1 MTDDH
6 TRPST
11 DPELASLQRLARVGL
26 ADLATLDN
34 DRRAAL
40 WAAIV
45 DDAKAEVE
53 DGAKAGAGAGAGAG
67 AKAGDGAG
75 DGAKAEPGPTTRLDL
90 PQLHESRARR
100 QWPLLAAAAVLS
112 LVAGAGIG
120 LGFAW
125 RDAPDP
131 APGTTLASF
140 ELDALAPGV
149 AATTATLTEVGTD
162 RAVLVDLARLPTI
175 DGFHEV
181 WLLSADAT
189 RLVSLGPV
197 RTDGT
202 YIVPANVDL
211 IELPVLDVSAEPS
224 DGDPGHSGDSLLR
237 GQVTWTG

>member
-26 ADLATLDN
+26 ADLATLGN
-34 DRRAAL
+34 DLRAAL
-40 WAAIV
+40 WTAIV
-45 DDAKAEVE
+45 DDAKAEAE
-53 DGAKAGAGAGAGAG
+53 
-67 AKAGDGAG
+67 AGDAR
-75 DGAKAEPGPTTRLDL
+75 GPTTVLDL
-90 PQLHESRARR
+90 PQLREPRARR
-100 QWPLLAAAAVLS
+100 QWPLLVAAAVLS
-112 LVAGAGIG
+112 LVAGTGIG

-125 RDAPDP
+125 RDAADP
-131 APGTTLASF
+131 TPGTTLASF

>member
-26 ADLATLDN
+26 ADLEALD
-34 DRRAAL
+34 DDLRAAL
-40 WAAIV
+40 WTAIV
-45 DDAKAEVE
+45 DDAKAETE
-53 DGAKAGAGAGAGAG
+53 TQTKTETQAETKAETQAETQ
-67 AKAGDGAG
+67 AGDARGL
-75 DGAKAEPGPTTRLDL
+75 TTVLDL
-90 PQLHESRARR
+90 PQRREQRARR
-100 QWPLLAAAAVLS
+100 QWPLLAAAAALS
-112 LVAGAGIG
+112 LVAGTGIG

-149 AATTATLTEVGTD
+149 SATTATLTQVGTD

-237 GQVTWTG
+237 GRLTWTG

>member
-26 ADLATLDN
+26 ADLATLGN
-34 DRRAAL
+34 DLRAAL
-40 WAAIV
+40 WTAIV
-45 DDAKAEVE
+45 DDAKAEADAE
-53 DGAKAGAGAGAGAG
+53 
-67 AKAGDGAG
+67 AGDAR
-75 DGAKAEPGPTTRLDL
+75 GPTTVLDL
-90 PQLHESRARR
+90 PQLREPRARR

-112 LVAGAGIG
+112 LVAGTGIG

-125 RDAPDP
+125 RDAGDP

-140 ELDALAPGV
+140 DLDALAPGV
-149 AATTATLTEVGTD
+149 AATTATLTQVGTD

>member
-26 ADLATLDN
+26 ADLATLGN
-34 DRRAAL
+34 DLRAAL
-40 WAAIV
+40 WTAIV
-45 DDAKAEVE
+45 DDAKAEAE
-53 DGAKAGAGAGAGAG
+53 
-67 AKAGDGAG
+67 AGDAR
-75 DGAKAEPGPTTRLDL
+75 GPTTVLDL
-90 PQLHESRARR
+90 PQLREPRARR
-100 QWPLLAAAAVLS
+100 QWPLLVAAAVLS
-112 LVAGAGIG
+112 LVAGTGIG

-125 RDAPDP
+125 RDAADP
-131 APGTTLASF
+131 TPGTTLASF
-140 ELDALAPGV
+140 DLDALAPDV
-149 AATTATLTEVGTD
+149 VATTATLTQVGDD